1 MDVLAPEVGARL
13 DPNQRSDQPPIL
25 ARYENTGS
33 ATLRYDYIIV
43 GAGSAGCILAA
54 RLSEDP
60 NINVLLVE
68 AGGSD
73 GGLMISMPAALPFV
87 YQNAKISWG
96 YQSGPEPHLDGRTI
110 DEKRGKIIGGSS
122 SINAMIY
129 NRGNP
134 LDFDG
139 WAESGLEGWD
149 FGHCLPYFR
158 KMETF
163 ADGADDWRGGDGPMH
178 ISRCKAEHKLYDA
191 FLRGGEQVG
200 FSVTPDHNGYRQ
212 EGLHV
217 AQSFIRDGKR
227 WSTAD
232 GYLHPAEHRQNL
244 KVLSKTL
251 VNRIVIENGAAIG
264 IEVVENGEKHLVT
277 CDREV
282 ILSAGAFNT
291 PQLLMLSGVG
301 DPDELRRHGISLK
314 AEARQVG
321 RNLENHPGVNLQYT
335 TNYEDSLVSE
345 LNLFG
350 RAKLGA
356 QWLLTKKGLGATNF
370 FETGA
375 FLKTRDDLA
384 FPNMQF
390 EFLPLTRYVKN
401 GKLVAI
407 PGFQFWMDLSRPES
421 RGAVTLRSAKPT
433 DAPSIVFNHLATPS
447 DLKDLVDGVRLAR
460 TLISQSAWDKYRGKE
475 LSPGLDAQSDQDLER
490 FVKANLGTSYHPS
503 GTCRMGVDD
512 EAVVDGE
519 ARLKSVRRMRVVDA
533 SIMPRVV
540 TANLSATIMM
550 MAEKL
555 SHRILGKAPLAPSA
569 AAFYRNP

>member
-1 MDVLAPEVGARL
+1 MK
-13 DPNQRSDQPPIL
+13 
-25 ARYENTGS
+25 
-33 ATLRYDYIIV
+33 YDYIIV
-43 GAGSAGCILAA
+43 GAGSAGCIVAA
-54 RLSEDP
+54 RLSENP
-60 NINVLLVE
+60 AIRVLLVE

-73 GGLMISMPAALPFV
+73 GGLMLSMPAALPFV
-87 YQNAKISWG
+87 YQNDKISWG
-96 YQSGPEPHLDGRTI
+96 YQSGPEPHLGGRTI
-110 DEKRGKIIGGSS
+110 DEKRGRLIGGSS

-134 LDFDG
+134 MDFDG
-139 WAESGLEGWD
+139 WAESGLTDWD
-149 FGHCLPYFR
+149 FAHCLPYFR

-163 ADGADDWRGGDGPMH
+163 DDGADEWRGGDGPMR

-191 FLRGGEQVG
+191 FLRGGEQAG

-217 AQSFIRDGKR
+217 AQSFIHEGRR
-227 WSTAD
+227 WSSAR
-232 GYLHPAEHRQNL
+232 GYLHPAEHRENL
-244 KVLSKTL
+244 QVLKNAMVSR
-251 VNRIVIENGAAIG
+251 VVIENGAAVG
-264 IEVVENGEKHLVT
+264 IEVVENGVKRQAACE
-277 CDREV
+277 REV
-282 ILSAGAFNT
+282 ILCAGAFNS

-301 DPDELRRHGISLK
+301 DPDELRRHGIPLK

-321 RNLENHPGVNLQYT
+321 QNLENHPGVNLQYT

-375 FLKTRDDLA
+375 FLRTRDDVS

-421 RGAVTLRSAKPT
+421 RGAVTLRSANPS
-433 DAPSIVFNHLATPS
+433 DAPSIVFNHLQS
-447 DLKDLVDGVRLAR
+447 RQDMQDLVDGVRLAR
-460 TLISQSAWDKYRGKE
+460 ELIRQAAWDKFRGKE
-475 LSPGLDAQSDQDLER
+475 LAPGADAQSDADLER
-490 FVKANLGTSYHPS
+490 FVRANLGTSYHPA
-503 GTCRMGVDD
+503 GTCRMGIDD
-512 EAVVDGE
+512 EAVVDSDGRVK
-519 ARLKSVRRMRVVDA
+519 AVRRMRIVDA
-533 SIMPRVV
+533 SIMPRIV
-540 TANLSATIMM
+540 TANLSAAIMM
-550 MAEKL
+550 MAEKI
-555 SHRILGKAPLAPSA
+555 SDRILNKPALPPSNAAYHKAA
-569 AAFYRNP
+569 